1 MIVYLD
7 CIGGIAGDMA
17 MAALIDAGASV
28 DAINTELQKLGIPN
42 LLISTKRTTK
52 HAIDCCHVS
61 VTWGEGQSEPHEHEG
76 TASQPGHHDHDH
88 VHVQNERSSN
98 AHNHVHGEGGGSD
111 PSSSRPIASHDHPH
125 RPYAAIR
132 DLLGNAGF
140 SPVVTARAQAVFRKL
155 AEAEGSIHGIAA
167 DDVHFH
173 EVGSEDAI
181 ADVVGVALALEQL
194 GVEEIVVSPLPI
206 GRGFVRSAHG
216 VLPLPAP
223 ATLELLRG
231 IPVQGVDIDRELVTP
246 TGAAIVAAL
255 GTEFGQFPAMTSMAI
270 GYGAGTRDLAERP
283 NVVRAVLGVR
293 TPATPIV
300 NLTGEANNSTLAF
313 ASTVNPGESGKSG
326 ESSDLSASA
335 ESSDRRTAKST
346 VVVIET
352 NLDDCSPELIPDA
365 ALAATKAGALD
376 VWITPATMKKG
387 RPGFVLHALARPDR
401 QAEVA
406 RAILRETSALGVR
419 ISHHERIE
427 LDRSFFSVDVEGQPI
442 NIKVGSQN
450 GAIVNVAPEHDDC
463 AAAAA
468 KLSLPVKDVFAR
480 ALTSASAHLR
490 NAEVAT

>member
-1 MIVYLD
+1 MILYLD
-7 CIGGIAGDMA
+7 CIGGIAGDML

-28 DAINTELQKLGIPN
+28 DAINIELQKLGIPN
-42 LLISTKRTTK
+42 LVVTASRTTK

-61 VTWGEGQSEPHEHEG
+61 VTWGEGQSEPHEHDG
-76 TASQPGHHDHDH
+76 TNNLPEHHDHRHDE
-88 VHVQNERSSN
+88 NSDS
-98 AHNHVHGEGGGSD
+98 VHG
-111 PSSSRPIASHDHPH
+111 SHHHPPPLPWSHEQPH

-132 DLLGNAGF
+132 DLLSAAGF
-140 SPVVTARAQAVFRKL
+140 SHVVTARAQAVFRKL

-173 EVGSEDAI
+173 EVGSEDAM

-231 IPVQGVDIDRELVTP
+231 IPVQGIDIDRELVTP

-255 GTEFGQFPAMTSMAI
+255 GTEFGRFPSMTTTSI

-283 NVVRAVLGVR
+283 NVVRAVLGIRNPAAPFTNSIANINTSR
-293 TPATPIV
+293 TGNLGLGADV
-300 NLTGEANNSTLAF
+300 NIDNSSTAFRTGVDTGTGAGADIR
-313 ASTVNPGESGKSG
+313 G
-326 ESSDLSASA
+326 
-335 ESSDRRTAKST
+335 AKKY

-365 ALAATKAGALD
+365 AAAATNAGALD
-376 VWITPATMKKG
+376 VWATPATMKKG

-406 RAILRETSALGVR
+406 AAILRETSALGVR

-427 LDRSFFSVDVEGQPI
+427 LDRSFFCVDVNGVSI
-442 NIKVGSQN
+442 SIKVGSQN
-450 GAIVNVAPEHDDC
+450 GAVMNVAPEHDDC

-468 KLSLPVKDVFAR
+468 KLSLPVKEVFAR
-480 ALTSASAHLR
+480 ALTSAYAHLR
-490 NAEVAT
+490 NADTKP

>member
-1 MIVYLD
+1 MILYLD
-7 CIGGIAGDMA
+7 CIGGIAGDML

-28 DAINTELQKLGIPN
+28 EAINSELQKLRIPN
-42 LLISTKRTTK
+42 LAVSTKRTTK
-52 HAIDCCHVS
+52 HGIDCCHVR
-61 VTWGEGQSEPHEHEG
+61 VTWGEGQSELSEHSGAKAQHGTHTPPSDHLSDHTNHHEG
-76 TASQPGHHDHDH
+76 SDNH
-88 VHVQNERSSN
+88 ERSDD
-98 AHNHVHGEGGGSD
+98 E
-111 PSSSRPIASHDHPH
+111 HPH
-125 RPYAAIR
+125 RPYSAIR
-132 DLLGNAGF
+132 DLLGSAGF
-140 SPVVTARAQAVFRKL
+140 SPAVTARAQAVFRKL
-155 AEAEGSIHGIAA
+155 AEAEGSVHGIAA

-255 GTEFGQFPAMTSMAI
+255 GTGFGGFPSMTTTSI

-293 TPATPIV
+293 ASVTPVA
-300 NLTGEANNSTLAF
+300 
-313 ASTVNPGESGKSG
+313 
-326 ESSDLSASA
+326 
-335 ESSDRRTAKST
+335 T

-376 VWITPATMKKG
+376 VWVTPATMKKG

-406 RAILRETSALGVR
+406 AAILRETSALGVR
-419 ISHHERIE
+419 ISHCERIE
-427 LDRSFFSVDVEGQPI
+427 LDRSFFSVDIDGQSI

-450 GAIVNVAPEHDDC
+450 GVVFNIAPEHDDC

-468 KLSLPVKDVFAR
+468 KLALPVKEVFAR
-480 ALTSASAHLR
+480 ALTGASAHLR
-490 NAEVAT
+490 NAETKP

>member
-1 MIVYLD
+1 VPLAALAARIAVTVILISDRAPMIVYLD

-42 LLISTKRTTK
+42 LLVSTKRTTK

-61 VTWGEGQSEPHEHEG
+61 VTWGDGQSEPHENEG
-76 TASQPGHHDHDH
+76 PASQPSHHEHDHDH
-88 VHVQNERSSN
+88 VH
-98 AHNHVHGEGGGSD
+98 GEGGCSD
-111 PSSSRPIASHDHPH
+111 PSSSLPIASHDHPH
-125 RPYAAIR
+125 RPYATIR

-206 GRGFVRSAHG
+206 GRGFVRAAHG

-255 GTEFGQFPAMTSMAI
+255 GTEFGRFPAMTTMAI

-283 NVVRAVLGVR
+283 NVVRAVLG
-293 TPATPIV
+293 I
-300 NLTGEANNSTLAF
+300 
-313 ASTVNPGESGKSG
+313 
-326 ESSDLSASA
+326 
-335 ESSDRRTAKST
+335 RTATDDPSAAKR

-365 ALAATKAGALD
+365 SLAATNAGALD
-376 VWITPATMKKG
+376 VWVTPATMKKG

-427 LDRSFFSVDVEGQPI
+427 LDRSFFSVDIEGESI

-450 GAIVNVAPEHDDC
+450 GAVVNVAPEHDDC

-468 KLSLPVKDVFAR
+468 NLSLPVKEVFAR
-480 ALTSASAHLR
+480 ALTSAFAHLR
-490 NAEVAT
+490 NSDD